1 MSDPNKKILDQVNF
15 PQDLKKLSID
25 DLDRL
30 VDEIRNEILSAVSES
45 GGHLASSLGVIELT
59 VALHYVFEQPGDKF
73 IWDVGHQCYAHKIL
87 TGRKDK
93 FKTIR
98 QYQGLSGF
106 PKREESE
113 YDSFGTG
120 HASTSISAAL
130 GMAEAMKLSGKNSK
144 VVAIIGDGGLS
155 GGQALEALNQTPSGL
170 ERSLGNLLVILND
183 NEMSIGPSV
192 GAISR
197 LLSRAVTGPR
207 AFKFVHFMRKLAK
220 PLPYNVQLWLSNL
233 NRRWRRSLLGLVTPG
248 MLIEAFGYHYI
259 GPIDGHSLEQLL
271 YYLERAKKIDE
282 PVLIHIL
289 TKKGKGYTYAEE
301 NPEDFHGIGPF
312 NISTGNGKKS
322 SQVPTY
328 TEVFSRTML
337 RLFQENPKMA
347 GITAAMAQGTGLD
360 MVKEKFP
367 GRVFD
372 LGITEPHCVTFA
384 AGLACEELRPV
395 VAIYSTFLQ
404 RAYDQIL
411 HDICIQKLPV
421 IFCLDRAGIVGED
434 GPTHQGL
441 FDLSYLRSL
450 PNMVVMAPKDENEF
464 QHMLRTALEIQ
475 QPVSIRYPR
484 GRGEGVALDAELQT
498 LPVGKSEILRKGSDL
513 AIISIGASVW
523 PSVKAA
529 EMLAEKGIQ
538 ATVVN
543 ARFAKPL
550 DRDLILRLADEC
562 KAVVTVEE
570 NVLAGGFGSGVM
582 ELLESAGLDR
592 VKVKRIGIPDQ
603 FVEQGAPAKLREVYG
618 LDAKGIFQKIMEF
631 MHSREFAGKV
641 VPGK

>member
-15 PQDLKKLSID
+15 PQDLKKLSIGE
-25 DLDRL
+25 LRQL
-30 VDEIRNEILSAVSES
+30 VDEIRNQILSAVSES

-59 VALHYVFEQPGDKF
+59 VALHYIFEQPGDKF

-98 QYQGLSGF
+98 QHQGLSGF

-130 GMAEAMKLSGKNSK
+130 GMAEAMKLSGKSNK

-259 GPIDGHSLEQLL
+259 GPIDGHSLEQLV

-301 NPEDFHGIGPF
+301 NPQDFHGIGPF
-312 NISTGNGKKS
+312 NISTGNGKKA
-322 SQVPTY
+322 SQVPAY

-337 RLFQENPKMA
+337 RLFSENPNMV

-360 MVKEKFP
+360 IVKEKFR

-384 AGLACEELRPV
+384 AGLACEGLRPV

-411 HDICIQKLPV
+411 HDVCIQKLPV

-441 FDLSYLRSL
+441 FDLSYLRSF

-475 QPVSIRYPR
+475 QPVAIRYPR
-484 GRGEGVALDAELQT
+484 GRGEGVAMDAELQA
-498 LPVGKSEILRKGSDL
+498 LPIGKSEILRKGSDITIV
-513 AIISIGASVW
+513 AIGASVS
-523 PSVKAA
+523 PSLKAA
-529 EMLAEKGIQ
+529 EMLAEKSIS
-538 ATVVN
+538 AAVVN

-550 DRDLILRLADEC
+550 DQDLILRLAGEC
-562 KAVVTVEE
+562 KAIVTVEE

-582 ELLESAGLDR
+582 ELLESAGLDW
-592 VKVKRIGIPDQ
+592 VKLKRIGIPDQ
-603 FVEQGAPAKLREVYG
+603 FVEQGAPAKLREIYG
-618 LDAKGIFQKIMEF
+618 LDPKGIFQKIMGF
-631 MHSREFAGKV
+631 MQSREFADKA

>member
-1 MSDPNKKILDQVNF
+1 MSDPGKKILDQVNF
-15 PQDLKKLSID
+15 PKDLKKLPIAE
-25 DLDRL
+25 LNQL
-30 VDEIRNEILSAVSES
+30 VDEIREQVLSAVSES

-59 VALHYVFEQPGDKF
+59 VALHYVFDLPEDKF

-113 YDSFGTG
+113 FDSFGTG

-130 GMAEAMKLSGKNSK
+130 GMAEAMKLSGKGNK

-170 ERSLGNLLVILND
+170 EHSLGNLLVILND

-233 NRRWRRSLLGLVTPG
+233 NRRWRRSLLGLLTPG

-259 GPIDGHSLEQLL
+259 GPIGGHSLEQLI
-271 YYLERAKKIDE
+271 YYLDRAKKIDE
-282 PVLIHIL
+282 PILIHIL

-312 NISTGNGKKS
+312 NITTGNGKKS

-328 TEVFSRTML
+328 TGIFSKTLL
-337 RLFQENPKMA
+337 RLFSENPKTV

-360 MVKEKFP
+360 LVKAQFP
-367 GRVFD
+367 NRVFD

-384 AGLACEELRPV
+384 AGLACEGFRPV

-411 HDICIQKLPV
+411 HDVCIQKLPV

-450 PNMVVMAPKDENEF
+450 PNMAVMAPKDENEL
-464 QHMLRTALEIQ
+464 QHMLKTALGMD
-475 QPVSIRYPR
+475 QPVAIRYPR
-484 GRGEGVALDAELQT
+484 GKGEGVALDLELKS
-498 LPVGKSEILRKGSDL
+498 LEIGKAEILRKGSDL
-513 AIISIGASVW
+513 TIISIGSCVW
-523 PSVKAA
+523 PSIKAA
-529 EMLAEKGIQ
+529 EMLAAKGMH
-538 ATVVN
+538 AGVVN

-550 DRDLILRLADEC
+550 DHDLILRLAEEC
-562 KAVVTVEE
+562 KALVTVEE

-582 ELLESAGLDR
+582 ELLESAGMDWGKL
-592 VKVKRIGIPDQ
+592 KRIGIPDQ
-603 FVEQGAPAKLREVYG
+603 FVEQGAPAKLREIYG
-618 LDAKGIFQKIMEF
+618 LDAQGIFQKIMEF
-631 MHSREFAGKV
+631 MQSREFSTKAI
-641 VPGK
+641 PGK

>member
-15 PQDLKKLSID
+15 PKDLKKLSID

-30 VDEIRNEILSAVSES
+30 VDEIRDRILSAVSES

-87 TGRKDK
+87 TGRKDQ
-93 FKTIR
+93 FNTIR

-130 GMAEAMKLSGKNSK
+130 GMAEALKLSGKSSK

-220 PLPYNVQLWLSNL
+220 PLPYNAQLWLSNL
-233 NRRWRRSLLGLVTPG
+233 NRRWRRSLLGLLTPG

-259 GPIDGHSLEQLL
+259 GPIDGHSLEQLI

-282 PVLIHIL
+282 PILIHIL

-301 NPEDFHGIGPF
+301 NPQDFHGIGPF
-312 NISTGNGKKS
+312 NLSTGNGKKS
-322 SQVPTY
+322 SQVPAY
-328 TEVFSRTML
+328 TEIFSKTML
-337 RLFQENPKMA
+337 RLFSENPKMV
-347 GITAAMAQGTGLD
+347 GITAAMAQGAGLD
-360 MVKEKFP
+360 IVREKFP

-384 AGLACEELRPV
+384 AGLACEGLRPV

-411 HDICIQKLPV
+411 HDVCIQKLPV

-441 FDLSYLRSL
+441 FDLSYLRSF

-475 QPVSIRYPR
+475 QPVAIRYPR
-484 GRGEGVALDAELQT
+484 GRGEGVAMDAELQA
-498 LPVGKSEILRKGSDL
+498 LPIGKSEILRKGSDITIV
-513 AIISIGASVW
+513 AIGASVS
-523 PSVKAA
+523 PSLKAA
-529 EMLAEKGIQ
+529 EMLAEKSIS
-538 ATVVN
+538 AAVVN

-550 DRDLILRLADEC
+550 DQDLILRLAGEC
-562 KAVVTVEE
+562 KAIVTVEE

-582 ELLESAGLDR
+582 ELLESAGLDW
-592 VKVKRIGIPDQ
+592 VKLKRIGIPDQ
-603 FVEQGAPAKLREVYG
+603 FVEQGAPAKLREIYG
-618 LDAKGIFQKIMEF
+618 LDPKGIFQKIMGF
-631 MHSREFAGKV
+631 MQSREFADKA